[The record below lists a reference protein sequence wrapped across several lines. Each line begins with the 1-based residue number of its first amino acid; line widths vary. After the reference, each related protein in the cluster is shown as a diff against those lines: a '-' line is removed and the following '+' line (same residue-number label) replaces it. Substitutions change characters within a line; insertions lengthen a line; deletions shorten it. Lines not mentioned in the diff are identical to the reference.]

1 MATGFKTL
9 SEADHRLVTDAVA
22 AAERGTDG
30 EIVTIVA
37 DRSDDYDDVALWWVL
52 GVVLTVLALAALLPG
67 HVAALFHWAGG
78 GWKETI
84 EPGELLPSLLAVV
97 AIKAVAA
104 WLLLRYRPLRL
115 ALTPRGV
122 RTRRVRARAIQFF
135 KVGAEYRT
143 LGRVGIL
150 VYLSIAEHRAEI
162 VADSAIV
169 AKVPPERWG
178 DAMAALIDHVRAGRP
193 GEGMAAA
200 VAQVGAVLAEHFPKS
215 EDDVNELPDR
225 LIEL

>member
-9 SEADHRLVTDAVA
+9 SEADHRLVTDAVG

-37 DRSDDYDDVALWWVL
+37 DRSDDYRDVALGWVL
-52 GVVLTVLALAALLPG
+52 GVVLVVLALAALLPG
-67 HVAALFHWAGG
+67 HVTWLFHWIGG
-78 GWKETI
+78 GWEETI
-84 EPGELLPSLLAVV
+84 EPGELLPVLLAVA

-104 WLLLRYRPLRL
+104 WLLLAWQPLRL
-115 ALTPRGV
+115 ALTPRGMK
-122 RTRRVRARAIQFF
+122 TRRVHARAMQLF

-143 LGRVGIL
+143 RGRVGVLI
-150 VYLSIAEHRAEI
+150 YLSVAEHRAEI
-162 VADSAIV
+162 VADSAIA
-169 AKVPPERWG
+169 AKVTAECWG
-178 DAMAALIDHVRAGRP
+178 DAMAAMIGHVRAGRP
-193 GEGMAAA
+193 GEGMAEA
-200 VAQVGAVLAEHFPKS
+200 VAQVGVVLARHFPKS

>member
-9 SEADHRLVTDAVA
+9 SEADHRLVTEAVA

-37 DRSDDYDDVALWWVL
+37 DRSDDYRDVALCWVL
-52 GVVLTVLALAALLPG
+52 GVVLAVLALAALLPG
-67 HVAALFHWAGG
+67 HVTWLFHWTGG
-78 GWKETI
+78 GWKEAI
-84 EPGELLPSLLAVV
+84 APGELLPVLLGVV
-97 AIKAVAA
+97 AIKAAAA
-104 WLLLRYRPLRL
+104 WLLLAWRPLRL

-122 RTRRVRARAIQFF
+122 RNRRVRARAIQLF

-143 LGRVGIL
+143 RGRVGI
-150 VYLSIAEHRAEI
+150 VIYLSIAEHRAEI
-162 VADSAIV
+162 VADSAIA
-169 AKVPPERWG
+169 AKVTSECWG
-178 DAMAALIDHVRAGRP
+178 DAMAAMIDHVRAGRP

-200 VAQVGAVLAEHFPKS
+200 VAQVGMVLARHFPKS